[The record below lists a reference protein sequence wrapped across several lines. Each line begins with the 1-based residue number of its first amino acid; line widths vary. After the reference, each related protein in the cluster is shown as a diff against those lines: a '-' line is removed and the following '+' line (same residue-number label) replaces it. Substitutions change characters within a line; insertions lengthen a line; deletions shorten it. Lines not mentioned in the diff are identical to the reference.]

1 MSTKLRAILYAIIV
15 GALGV
20 LVAFGVINGAQ
31 QDALLTATG
40 ALLNLVAAV
49 AAVIAYKHVT
59 EDSWSSIR
67 AAVFATTSAALAAA
81 GVFGLILPRAL
92 VMERT
97 TAVLNLI
104 GLIVRALAAGKVP
117 IPDTPR
123 ATPEPTPTPDTDAG
137 PAANSEGYLPD
148 HLQP

>member
-1 MSTKLRAILYAIIV
+1 MSPKLRAILYAIIV
-15 GALGV
+15 GALAV

-31 QDALLTATG
+31 QDALLTVTG

-59 EDSWSSIR
+59 EDSWASIR
-67 AAVFATTSAALAAA
+67 SAVFATTSAALAAA
-81 GVFGLILPRAL
+81 GVFGLILPQAL

-104 GLIVRALAAGKVP
+104 GLIVLALAAGKVP
-117 IPDTPR
+117 NPDTPA
-123 ATPEPTPTPDTDAG
+123 ATPEPTPTPDTDAE

>member
-1 MSTKLRAILYAIIV
+1 MSPKLRAILYAIIV
-15 GALGV
+15 GALAV

-31 QDALLTATG
+31 QDALLTVTG

-49 AAVIAYKHVT
+49 AAYKHVT

-67 AAVFATTSAALAAA
+67 SAVFATTSAALAAA
-81 GVFGLILPRAL
+81 GVFGLILPQAL

-104 GLIVRALAAGKVP
+104 GLIVLALAAGKVP
-117 IPDTPR
+117 NPDTPT
-123 ATPEPTPTPDTDAG
+123 ATPEPTPTPDTDAE

>member
-59 EDSWSSIR
+59 EASWSSIR
-67 AAVFATTSAALAAA
+67 SAVFATASAALAAA
-81 GVFGLILPRAL
+81 GVFGLILPQAL

-104 GLIVRALAAGKVP
+104 GLIVLALAAGKVP
-117 IPDTPR
+117 NPDTPR